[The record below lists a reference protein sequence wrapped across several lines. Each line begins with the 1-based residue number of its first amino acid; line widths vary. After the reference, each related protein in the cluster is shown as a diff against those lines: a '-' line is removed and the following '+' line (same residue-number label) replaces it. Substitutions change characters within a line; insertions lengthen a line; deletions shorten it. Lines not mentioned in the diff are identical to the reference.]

1 MPARETAAQD
11 AAGRDGAHRLVAR
24 CTLLVAMNAQH
35 ENDSSTEW
43 EYESLVSSD
52 GDNADDEDTAG
63 DNAADEYSNFTTEG
77 IVSLYI
83 EQTAFLL
90 NTERMD
96 EFKEHIG
103 VDIRIMQQYK
113 ASVSANDFIHKD
125 SVWSFVCTMFYSA
138 LPDLSQ
144 YVRYCHQMQMW
155 WLYSLRKTSGLS
167 YVWSCLCTILDRIL
181 QRRCSLLL
189 RVDVQGAMT
198 ALQNIERVLHM
209 MHRHEMISN
218 TVAKFQVSHRKGSL
232 SGHITPRKELD
243 NDSAFGD
250 DDLSEDENMQ

>member
-1 MPARETAAQD
+1 
-11 AAGRDGAHRLVAR
+11 
-24 CTLLVAMNAQH
+24 MNAEH
-35 ENDSSTEW
+35 ENDENDSSTEW

-52 GDNADDEDTAG
+52 GDDADDDDTPEDTPA
-63 DNAADEYSNFTTEG
+63 DNAADEYSNFTTAG
-77 IVSLYI
+77 MVSLYI

-90 NTERMD
+90 NTERID
-96 EFKEHIG
+96 EFKKHIG
-103 VDIRIMQQYK
+103 VDIRMLQHYK
-113 ASVSANDFIHKD
+113 ATVNTNEFIHKD

-138 LPDLSQ
+138 LPDLIL

-155 WLYSLRKTSGLS
+155 WLYSLRKNAALA
-167 YVWSCLCTILDRIL
+167 YVWGCVHMILDRIL

-189 RVDVQGAMT
+189 RVNEQGAMT
-198 ALQNIERVLHM
+198 ALKNIERVLHM

-218 TVAKFQVSHRKGSL
+218 TVAKFQVSHSKGSL

-250 DDLSEDENMQ
+250 DNLSEDEDMQ